1 MLSRKPVWIS
11 KLGASIVLKQSLW
24 EIDFFFFFCLPYFIS
39 VQIPKAIVPRWPN
52 LEVVPDKT
60 APATRDAVYAFP
72 VFRDVLST
80 PHGSWDYTSQKDFL
94 ALKLLEEIQQEIKVS
109 TKAVRDYVPRSWI
122 WGHFVLGQTFREIR
136 SEGATETAER
146 VSLQRAGVSKW
157 WRELWETFIS
167 QIHFIDPGPVRAELT
182 VVGGL
187 EENEW
192 LLAHMLTP
200 TEPAALTL
208 PPRLWN
214 SLWWLFYQ
222 RSCPS
227 PGKPRTG
234 EDDPHFLK
242 AKCSVLISRNEL
254 LVTRVN
260 LLRPGRFIVSCRSW
274 THRTDLYR
282 SVLSH
287 AACLT
292 WTHMHG
298 KVYMQRTH
306 LHCSLE
312 QHRKQTGRH
321 VDPWISNHGKME
333 ERIERRRLEK
343 YYPQKREEEKNVK
356 ASSPSSSLIIHRLC
370 NLPSHPSRNWREFN
384 IRTTLG

>member
-1 MLSRKPVWIS
+1 M
-11 KLGASIVLKQSLW
+11 
-24 EIDFFFFFCLPYFIS
+24 
-39 VQIPKAIVPRWPN
+39 
-52 LEVVPDKT
+52 
-60 APATRDAVYAFP
+60 YAFP

-109 TKAVRDYVPRSWI
+109 TKAVRDYVLCSRI
-122 WGHFVLGQTFREIR
+122 WGHFVLGQTFRKIH

-200 TEPAALTL
+200 AEPAALTL

-227 PGKPRTG
+227 PGKLRTG

-274 THRTDLYR
+274 THRTDLYH

-292 WTHMHG
+292 WTHMHTHG
-298 KVYMQRTH
+298 KVYMQWTH

-312 QHRKQTGRH
+312 QHEKQTGRH
-321 VDPWISNHGKME
+321 VDPWISNNGKME
-333 ERIERRRLEK
+333 ERIERRRPEK
-343 YYPQKREEEKNVK
+343 YYQKKGRRKKCKCIISFLVSDNSLTVQPSISSIQKLKGVQYPNNFRLDKINVQFITC
-356 ASSPSSSLIIHRLC
+356 A
-370 NLPSHPSRNWREFN
+370 WRIEWQRWKVNVCGWKGHFSYTE
-384 IRTTLG
+384 RSKP

>member
-1 MLSRKPVWIS
+1 MLCTLFWFS
-11 KLGASIVLKQSLW
+11 
-24 EIDFFFFFCLPYFIS
+24 EMFYLP
-39 VQIPKAIVPRWPN
+39 P
-52 LEVVPDKT
+52 T
-60 APATRDAVYAFP
+60 APEII
-72 VFRDVLST
+72 
-80 PHGSWDYTSQKDFL
+80 PHKRTFL

-109 TKAVRDYVPRSWI
+109 SKAVRDYVLCSRI
-122 WGHFVLGQTFREIR
+122 WGHFVLGQTFWNIL

-200 TEPAALTL
+200 KEPAALTL
-208 PPRLWN
+208 PPQLWN

-227 PGKPRTG
+227 PGKLKTR

-254 LVTRVN
+254 LVTWVN

-274 THRTDLYR
+274 THCADLYR

-287 AACLT
+287 AECLT
-292 WTHMHG
+292 WTHTQG
-298 KVYMQRTH
+298 EVYAMDSSTLLTRAAQKAK
-306 LHCSLE
+306 
-312 QHRKQTGRH
+312 RKARWPLKMIKNN
-321 VDPWISNHGKME
+321 DKME
-333 ERIERRRLEK
+333 ERIEWQRLEK
-343 YYPQKREEEKNVK
+343 YYQKREEEKKCRCIISLLVCDN
-356 ASSPSSSLIIHRLC
+356 SSTVQPSISSIQKLKGVQYPNKFR
-370 NLPSHPSRNWREFN
+370 
-384 IRTTLG
+384 